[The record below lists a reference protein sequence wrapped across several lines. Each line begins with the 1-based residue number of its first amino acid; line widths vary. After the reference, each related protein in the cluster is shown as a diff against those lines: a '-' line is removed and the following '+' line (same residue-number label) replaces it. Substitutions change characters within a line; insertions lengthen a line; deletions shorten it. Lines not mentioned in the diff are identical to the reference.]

1 VEGAGSRHLARARQ
15 ALRAKIQFL
24 LAPLVNRCA
33 TAPELA
39 RQHRQLP
46 AVIEEGDPPSAET
59 GSWAARRAPGG
70 RPRPAATT
78 DRGGT

>member
-15 ALRAKIQFL
+15 ALHAKIQLL
-24 LAPLVNRCA
+24 LAPLVNRYA
-33 TAPELA
+33 TTPDLA
-39 RQHRQLP
+39 RRHRQLLAVTEEDDP
-46 AVIEEGDPPSAET
+46 AQGRNRAVGSLASA
-59 GSWAARRAPGG
+59 G